1 MASGGGGVSVVP
13 SSPVRPA
20 GSGAVDGRR
29 EPLGPDPATVQAPG
43 LPATATR
50 EPDPAPEPESENRG
64 EGFGSLAARFK
75 RPETLVSFGIAAAIV
90 VFFVRGL
97 DIDAGDVWANVR
109 QVNPF
114 LYALSLVV
122 FYLGFIWR
130 ALRWRMMLGQTGIDA
145 AHGYR
150 LPNIAGLIE
159 IYLLSWFANCLVPAK
174 LGDAYRAFLLKKDS
188 GAPFSTTVGTILAER
203 LVDLVVLFLTM
214 GVVGVAVFGSHLPG
228 AAEQSLVFG
237 VALMIVGLVGLG
249 VMWWARDALARRVPA
264 RWQDQYARLH
274 DAVFAS
280 LRRPAPSVLASLLIW
295 LGDGLRLWFV
305 ALALGADVG
314 LGTAVFVALMS
325 ALLTTVPF
333 TPAGLGFVDVAMIG
347 VLKLVG
353 VDAAMAGSVALLDR
367 VIGYWSI
374 ILLGMVL
381 YARRARRDVR

>member
-1 MASGGGGVSVVP
+1 MSVTP
-13 SSPVRPA
+13 TSPVRA
-20 GSGAVDGRR
+20 GGAGVADGRR
-29 EPLGPDPATVQAPG
+29 EGLSADPASFPPPGQSAFSTRAPAETPDP
-43 LPATATR
+43 
-50 EPDPAPEPESENRG
+50 ESDNRG
-64 EGFGSLAARFK
+64 EGFGSLTARFK

-90 VFFVRGL
+90 VFFFRGL
-97 DIDAGDVWANVR
+97 EIDVGDVWVNIR
-109 QVNPF
+109 QTNPF
-114 LYALSLVV
+114 WYALSLLV

-150 LPNIAGLIE
+150 LPKMSGLIE

-174 LGDAYRAFLLKKDS
+174 LGDAYRGFLLKKDT

-228 AAEQSLVFG
+228 AAGQTLLVG
-237 VALMIVGLVGLG
+237 VVLMVVGLVGLG
-249 VMWWARDALARRVPA
+249 VMWWARDVLARRVPA
-264 RWQDQYARLH
+264 RWGDQYARLH

-353 VDAAMAGSVALLDR
+353 VDTAMAGSVALLDR